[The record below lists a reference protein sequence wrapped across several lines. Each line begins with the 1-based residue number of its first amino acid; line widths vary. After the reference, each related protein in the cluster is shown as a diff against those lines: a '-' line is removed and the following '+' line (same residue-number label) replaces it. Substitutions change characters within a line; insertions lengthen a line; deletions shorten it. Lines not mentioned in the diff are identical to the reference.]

1 MPTNREVRELW
12 SELRQSEER
21 REAGG
26 KALLAKMGAA
36 GGRGGLYK
44 GIHLKPRRRSTRPS
58 RLEPSTKLLGASW
71 NLLGP
76 F

>member
-1 MPTNREVRELW
+1 MWL
-12 SELRQSEER
+12 ELRHAEER

-44 GIHLKPRRRSTRPS
+44 GIHLKPRRRNTRPS
-58 RLEPSTKLLGASW
+58 RLEPSPNLLGASW
-71 NLLGP
+71 NLLGT